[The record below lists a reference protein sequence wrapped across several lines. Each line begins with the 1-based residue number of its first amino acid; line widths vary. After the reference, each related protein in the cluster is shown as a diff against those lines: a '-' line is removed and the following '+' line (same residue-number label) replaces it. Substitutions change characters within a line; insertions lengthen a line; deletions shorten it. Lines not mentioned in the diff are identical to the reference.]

1 MTRVADALRRA
12 LLLAGGV
19 GLAWGLAACA
29 EVTPTGPSLSDVQ
42 ISGLRTVPTTENPGL
57 CCCRAVGTAV
67 NRNSVPVHATVK
79 ISAYSNPPGAEPV
92 ATLIYF
98 IKDFQPGA
106 SHAIDAPGILFP
118 CSSISPA
125 LKYEVEVRGLT
136 FPPL

>member
-1 MTRVADALRRA
+1 MTMVADALRKA

-19 GLAWGLAACA
+19 GLGLVIAACA
-29 EVTPTGPSLSDVQ
+29 DVTPTGPSLSDVQ
-42 ISGLRTVPTTENPGL
+42 VTGLRTVPTTDNPGL

-67 NRNSVPVHATVK
+67 NRNSVPVHVTLK
-79 ISAYSNPPGAEPV
+79 ISAYANPPGADPV
-92 ATLIYF
+92 ASLIYF

-106 SHAIDAPGILFP
+106 THAIDAPGILFP
-118 CSSISPA
+118 CASISPA

>member
-1 MTRVADALRRA
+1 MTRVADALRKA

-19 GLAWGLAACA
+19 GLGLGLVACA

-42 ISGLRTVPTTENPGL
+42 ISGLRTAPTTENPGL

-67 NRNSVPVHATVK
+67 NRNSVPVHVTLK
-79 ISAYSNPPGAEPV
+79 IAAYSNPPGAEPV
-92 ATLIYF
+92 ASLIYF

-118 CSSISPA
+118 CASISPT

>member
-1 MTRVADALRRA
+1 MTRVADALRKA

-19 GLAWGLAACA
+19 GLGLAIAACA
-29 EVTPTGPSLSDVQ
+29 DVTPTGPSLSDVQ
-42 ISGLRTVPTTENPGL
+42 VSGLRTVPTTENPGL

-67 NRNSVPVHATVK
+67 NRNSVPVHVTLK
-79 ISAYSNPPGAEPV
+79 ISAYANPPGAEPV
-92 ATLIYF
+92 ASLVYF

-118 CSSISPA
+118 CASISPA

>member
-1 MTRVADALRRA
+1 MVADALRKA

-19 GLAWGLAACA
+19 GLGLVIAACA
-29 EVTPTGPSLSDVQ
+29 DVTPTGPSLSDVQ
-42 ISGLRTVPTTENPGL
+42 VTGLRTVPTTDNPGL

-67 NRNSVPVHATVK
+67 NRNSVPVHVTLK
-79 ISAYSNPPGAEPV
+79 ISAYANPPGADPV
-92 ATLIYF
+92 ASLIYF

-106 SHAIDAPGILFP
+106 THAIDAPGILFP
-118 CSSISPA
+118 CASISPA